1 MISTIVN
8 TELPL
13 AERFMV
19 KKNVIRHGS
28 GKKRFCI
35 VTGTHGDELEGQMVC
50 YEMAR
55 LVQENIACL
64 DGTVEIYPALNPL
77 GIDTIQRGIP
87 NFDLDMNRI
96 FPGNEHGTMA
106 EQAAYRICEDLK
118 GADMVIDIHSSN
130 LYLRESPQ
138 VRINVLNEEQLV
150 PQAKH
155 LGVDFVWVHD
165 AATVL
170 EATLAHSLN
179 STGTPCLVVEMG
191 VGQRINH
198 HMCVHLVK
206 GIFNL
211 MHEMG
216 MWNAEDKEKPYAN
229 VNVGGSVGGGV
240 GGGVG
245 DSDGDS
251 VGGSVHDET
260 PDALSHLTGDGQPL
274 LNPIVCKGNRVT
286 FLNAAC
292 SGVFLTELRTGK
304 MVKEGQSIGKIV
316 DPLTG
321 TVLSDVVSPIEGFLF
336 TIRAYPIVYEGS
348 LMARIFQYNE
358 DELDIVKAVS
368 AAEEQE

>member
-1 MISTIVN
+1 MIKTIVN

-13 AERFMV
+13 AERLLV
-19 KKNVIRHGS
+19 KKNVIRNGN
-28 GKKRFCI
+28 GPKRLCI

-55 LVQENIACL
+55 LLQQHQHML
-64 DGTVEIYPALNPL
+64 HGTVEIYPALNPL

-106 EQAAYRICEDLK
+106 EQAAYRICQDLK

-138 VRINVLNEEQLV
+138 VRINVLSQDSLV
-150 PQAKH
+150 PMARH
-155 LGVDFVWVHD
+155 LGVDFIWVHD

-198 HMCVHLVK
+198 QMCTHLVK

-211 MHEMG
+211 MTEMG
-216 MWNAEDKEKPYAN
+216 MWSQDDSKNA
-229 VNVGGSVGGGV
+229 
-240 GGGVG
+240 
-245 DSDGDS
+245 
-251 VGGSVHDET
+251 DEFG
-260 PDALSHLTGDGQPL
+260 LNELTGDPTPLCEPL
-274 LNPIVCKGNRVT
+274 LCRGQRVS
-286 FLNAAC
+286 FLNAEC
-292 SGVFLTELRTGK
+292 SGVFLTDLRTGVT
-304 MVKEGQSIGKIV
+304 VKQGQSIGKIV

-321 TVLSDVVSPIEGFLF
+321 QVLSDVVSPVDGFLF

-348 LMARIFQYNE
+348 LMARIFINP
-358 DELDIVKAVS
+358 
-368 AAEEQE
+368 

>member
-1 MISTIVN
+1 MIKTIVN

-13 AERFMV
+13 AERFLV
-19 KKNVIRHGS
+19 KKNVISNGK
-28 GKKRFCI
+28 GKKRICI

-55 LVQENIACL
+55 LVQENIDLL

-118 GADMVIDIHSSN
+118 GADMVLDIHSSN

-138 VRINVLNEEQLV
+138 VRINVLNEQTLV
-150 PQAKH
+150 PEAKH

-198 HMCVHLVK
+198 KMCSHLVD

-211 MHEMG
+211 MASMG
-216 MWNAEDKEKPYAN
+216 MWSGQTVEM
-229 VNVGGSVGGGV
+229 
-240 GGGVG
+240 
-245 DSDGDS
+245 
-251 VGGSVHDET
+251 DE
-260 PDALSHLTGDGQPL
+260 
-274 LNPIVCKGNRVT
+274 PIVCKGDNVE
-286 FLNAAC
+286 FLNAEC
-292 SGVFLTELRTGK
+292 SGVFLTDLRTG
-304 MVKEGQSIGKIV
+304 MNVTAGQSIGQIV
-316 DPLTG
+316 DPLKG
-321 TVLSDVVSPIEGFLF
+321 SVLSDVKSPVNGFMF

-348 LMARIFQYNE
+348 LMARIY
-358 DELDIVKAVS
+358 KG
-368 AAEEQE
+368 